1 MRTLIIEK
9 QAIKNNITR
18 IKERAGKA
26 AVYAAVSGDGG
37 GVGAAELARLL
48 REEGIGRFAVSEAA
62 EAEALRKAGLVDEE
76 ILMLRSTTRQETLEL
91 LLDLN
96 VVCTVGSVEAGL
108 ALNGVAEHRSTVA
121 EAHLQLDIGLG
132 GTGFLAGE
140 PEKLLSLYHSLPNV
154 AISGLYT
161 QIHSG
166 ERRGIDPTPRI
177 EQFHRAIE
185 VIQAAGLETGMV
197 HTSGSCALMEGLLT
211 GVDGVRV
218 GSALLGRCRRRRGDG
233 LLRVGYGQVEVQE
246 TRWLP
251 AGHTV
256 GGAVLTT
263 LKKPARAAV
272 LPVGYQNGFGVSRS
286 QETGLWAALRRW
298 WYRRRVTV
306 LVGDQ
311 KAGLI
316 GGIGARETLVDV
328 TGLKCS
334 PGDLVCFDID
344 PQYAADFMRIY
355 Q

>member
-1 MRTLIIEK
+1 MRTLVIEK

-18 IKERAGKA
+18 MKELAGKA

-37 GVGAAELARLL
+37 GTGAAELALLL
-48 REEGIGRFAVSEAA
+48 REEGIGRFVVTEVAQAQ
-62 EAEALRKAGLVDEE
+62 ALRKAGLVDEE
-76 ILMLRSTTRQETLEL
+76 ILMLRSITQREILEL

-154 AISGLYT
+154 AISGFYT

-166 ERRGIDPTPRI
+166 TRRGIDPGPRL
-177 EQFHRAIE
+177 EQFHRAVE
-185 VIQAAGLETGMV
+185 TVRAAGLETGIV
-197 HTSGSCALMEGLLT
+197 HASGSCALLEGLLT
-211 GVDGVRV
+211 GLDGVRV

-256 GGAVLTT
+256 GCETLTT
-263 LKKPARAAV
+263 LKKPTRVAV
-272 LPVGYQNGFGVSRS
+272 LPVGYQNGFGVSRT
-286 QETGLWAALRRW
+286 QEDGLWAVLRRW
-298 WYRRRVTV
+298 WRRRRITV
-306 LVGDQ
+306 LINGV
-311 KAGLI
+311 KAGLV
-316 GGIGARETLVDV
+316 GGIGARETLADV

-344 PQYAADFMRIY
+344 PQYAVGFTRIY
-355 Q
+355 K